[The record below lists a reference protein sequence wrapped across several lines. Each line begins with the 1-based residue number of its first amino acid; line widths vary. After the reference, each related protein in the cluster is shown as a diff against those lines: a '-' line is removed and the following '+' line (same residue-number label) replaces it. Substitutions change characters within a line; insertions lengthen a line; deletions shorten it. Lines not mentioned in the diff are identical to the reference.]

1 MSRPDAMKRGAWL
14 MAAALLLILALPF
27 GPALGAEPDL
37 RKVKRVAILPLRNF
51 GGQPGSLFQ
60 PDVEDPLEAR
70 AAGLLADL
78 GARLGAEGLVVIY
91 QGVDLR
97 KRVARGKEYVE
108 QVELGRERLSL
119 GREHFLALR
128 QKDAVHSLSLAV
140 EVMERVYHQIVAP
153 EEAAEALE
161 LWGVALVESGLLGRA
176 HVAFR
181 RMFHTHP
188 GRRFTAGY
196 HPKQVEKA
204 LEDAYRDLTTS
215 VERAIPFIHAETTS
229 TFIKRNKLHALIHPV
244 LVRRGDDVF
253 LELYAFEAPHG
264 YMQWRDA
271 ALLDGSDADAD
282 RVDRMGSRWLA
293 CTPFGLRKV
302 SAHRPRKTQ
311 LAAHF
316 AHEVF
321 FQVPTREFQNE
332 MGVSI
337 DWFQRLTPFMDLAV
351 RLDALTVLPDRF
363 QDVQPGYSTIR
374 GTIGPLFAWTSRRW
388 SVYGGVGL
396 AIQYIGRFEKTSS
409 PDCKFWAQGSP
420 AYLARCPASDRT
432 VFPPDLLIG
441 ANAVFGARFYATPGF
456 FLSLSTSMAMFVYP
470 FDRSIDMN
478 FPLTSLVGAG
488 TRF

>member
-1 MSRPDAMKRGAWL
+1 MKLGAWP
-14 MAAALLLILALPF
+14 LALVLLSVLLA
-27 GPALGAEPDL
+27 PAPARGGEADL

-51 GGQPGSLFQ
+51 AGQPGTLFQ
-60 PDVEDPLEAR
+60 PDREDPLEAR
-70 AAGLLADL
+70 AAELLVEL
-78 GARLGAEGLVVIY
+78 GDRLGTEGLVVIY
-91 QGVDLR
+91 QDEELR
-97 KRVARGKEYVE
+97 KRVARGKEYSE
-108 QVELGRERLSL
+108 QVDLGRERLSL

-128 QKDAVHSLSLAV
+128 QKKAVHSLSRAV
-140 EVMERVYHQIVAP
+140 EVMERVYHQVVNPA
-153 EEAAEALE
+153 EAAEALE

-196 HPKQVEKA
+196 HPKPVEKA
-204 LEDAYRDLTTS
+204 LEAAYRDLTTS
-215 VERAIPFIHAETTS
+215 VERATPFVLAETTS
-229 TFIKRNKLHALIHPV
+229 VFMRKHKLHALIHPV
-244 LVRRGDDVF
+244 LVRRNDAVH
-253 LELYAFEAPHG
+253 LELYAYEAPHG
-264 YMQWRDA
+264 YMQWRDTA
-271 ALLDGSDADAD
+271 RLDGSEADID

-293 CTPFGLRKV
+293 CTPFRTRKV
-302 SAHRPRKTQ
+302 AAERPRNTQ

-332 MGVSI
+332 IGVSI

-351 RLDALTVLPDRF
+351 RMDALTVLPDKFR
-363 QDVQPGYSTIR
+363 DVQPGYSTIR
-374 GTIGPLFAWTSRRW
+374 GTVGPLFSWTSRRW

-409 PDCKFWAQGSP
+409 PDCKFWAKGSP
-420 AYLARCPASDRT
+420 AYQTQCTSSDRT

-441 ANAVFGARFYATPGF
+441 ANAVFGTRFYATPGF
-456 FLSLSTSMAMFVYP
+456 FLSMSMSMAMFVYP
-470 FDRSIDMN
+470 FDRSIEMN